1 MTWPRSLQTLL
12 YMDKPATVG
21 QDTQEWTREN
31 ENRVQWLLKAAEVLW
46 EDYQYKLGQDKK
58 KPVQISSCP
67 VQTLTLQ

>member
-1 MTWPRSLQTLL
+1 MDLL
-12 YMDKPATVG
+12 SRPG

-58 KPVQISSCP
+58 KPVQISPCP
-67 VQTLTLQ
+67 VQPLTLQ